1 MPLQLIN
8 LFLNKSFT
16 NLNLKKLLLLFFL
29 SIFFIFQNYLADAK
43 YASIIMNENTGKIY
57 YQKNASTM
65 NYPAS
70 LTKIMTLY
78 MIFDSLKSKKIT
90 MKTKFKVSKSAAIKP
105 PSKLGLHPGSTISVR
120 NAILALITKS
130 ANDVASVVAENLGKT
145 EKRFAKKM
153 TAMAKKNWNET
164 YGFQKCVRLA

>member
-90 MKTKFKVSKSAAIKP
+90 MKTKFKVSKIIVNS
-105 PSKLGLHPGSTISVR
+105 
-120 NAILALITKS
+120 
-130 ANDVASVVAENLGKT
+130 
-145 EKRFAKKM
+145 F
-153 TAMAKKNWNET
+153 
-164 YGFQKCVRLA
+164 